1 MHCGNILIVQEV
13 LQCIVGIYLLYRKYC
28 IALWEYTYC
37 TESIALWEYTLI
49 QEVYSQTLT
58 NKSWHK
64 KNYLKSCVDIFVFHS
79 SNVFVQYSKGSFPE
93 EFGAPLVSC
102 PLFYLEL

>member
-49 QEVYSQTLT
+49 QEVYSQTL
-58 NKSWHK
+58 
-64 KNYLKSCVDIFVFHS
+64 KSCVDIFVFHS